1 MNEGR
6 PIVSAIAGLLYP
18 YVVLFGVYII
28 LNGHHTPGGGFQGGA
43 ILAALFIGRYI
54 VDPTNDLNIHT
65 AHLIEKA
72 IFAGIV
78 VVATA
83 FVLSLAATQFPALHE
98 PYLVTMNL
106 LIGVKVAIG
115 LTIVVFRYAFYEE

>member
-6 PIVSAIAGLLYP
+6 SIVSAVAGLLYP

-28 LNGHHTPGGGFQGGA
+28 LNGHHTPGGGLQGGA

-54 VDPTNDLNIHT
+54 VDPTNDLSIHS
-65 AHLIEKA
+65 AHLVEKA
-72 IFAGIV
+72 IFAAIV
-78 VVATA
+78 VIATA
-83 FVLSLAATQFPALHE
+83 FVLSLAAARYPALHE

>member
-1 MNEGR
+1 MTQR
-6 PIVSAIAGLLYP
+6 RSIVSVVAGLLYP
-18 YVVLFGVYII
+18 YVVLFGIYII

-54 VDPTNDLNIHT
+54 VDPSDDLDIVG

-72 IFAGIV
+72 IFAVIV
-78 VVATA
+78 VAATA
-83 FVLSLAATQFPALHE
+83 FVLSLAAGTVPALRE
-98 PYLVTMNL
+98 PYLILMNL

>member
-1 MNEGR
+1 MSEER
-6 PIVSAIAGLLYP
+6 SIVSVVTGLLYP

-54 VDPTNDLNIHT
+54 VDPTNDLSIT
-65 AHLIEKA
+65 RAHLIEKA
-72 IFAGIV
+72 IFAAIV
-78 VVATA
+78 IVPAA
-83 FVLSLAATQFPALHE
+83 FILTLAAQRVPALHE
-98 PYLVTMNL
+98 PYLVAMNL

-115 LTIVVFRYAFYEE
+115 LTILVFRYAFYEE